1 MSSLIDDFQD
11 FNPVKFQSTFEYMLF
26 SRVNK
31 FLDTVYNDFGHV
43 YYVKLLI
50 EMVNNVEWIILGDQ
64 PESTIEQQD

>member
-1 MSSLIDDFQD
+1 MNSLLDDLQD
-11 FNPVKFQSTFEYMLF
+11 FHLEKFQTTFEFILF

-64 PESTIEQQD
+64 PDSTIKKED